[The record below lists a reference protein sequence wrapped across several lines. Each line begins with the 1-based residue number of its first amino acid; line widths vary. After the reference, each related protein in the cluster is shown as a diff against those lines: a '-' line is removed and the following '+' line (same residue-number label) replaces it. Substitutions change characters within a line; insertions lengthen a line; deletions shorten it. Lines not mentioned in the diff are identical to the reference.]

1 MTNIKILQSTVAL
14 LLAFSGCIY
23 IYHNVDLKR
32 TITLFHQTDP
42 LFLLL
47 GFMSLGFGYGLRVFR
62 WSFILNADKLTIKGS
77 QCVSPFLMSIT
88 INNILPLQAGDVC
101 RVVIFPERMGLKKAE
116 VAASVLAE
124 RALDVFALLV
134 FVTASLAA
142 IQAYEYAFQIE
153 LLFFSALSALS
164 VTGVT
169 LLFSKSLASNLL
181 IFSKRHANNGHT
193 MTTRISAFLGQMFY
207 SLGSLLQ
214 LKTALT
220 LVVLSLF
227 VWVFEAGLF
236 YFIIK
241 ATKLDLG
248 IDAAF
253 LIMSISSLSKLIPS
267 APGYFGTFHV
277 ALTICFGLL
286 GVEKLDT
293 FSLAIIFH
301 TTLWIFTT
309 IPGLILFFFEKALP
323 RNTT

>member
-1 MTNIKILQSTVAL
+1 MTNIKAIFAL
-14 LLAFSGCIY
+14 LFAVSGCAY
-23 IYHNVDLKR
+23 IYHNVDLER
-32 TITLFHQTDP
+32 TVTLFHQTDP

-47 GFMSLGFGYGLRVFR
+47 GFISLGFGYGLRVFR
-62 WSFILNADKLTIKGS
+62 WSFILNADKPTIKGS
-77 QCVSPFLMSIT
+77 SCVSPFLMSIT

-101 RVVIFPERMGLKKAE
+101 RVVIFPERMGLEKAE

-124 RALDVFALLV
+124 RALDVFTLLV
-134 FVTASLAA
+134 FAAASLAA
-142 IQAYEYAFQIE
+142 IQAYEYAYQTVE
-153 LLFFSALSALS
+153 LIFFSALFALS
-164 VTGVT
+164 VTGFT

-181 IFSKRHANNGHT
+181 IFSKRRANNGHT
-193 MTTRISAFLGQMFY
+193 LTARISAFIGQMFY

-214 LKTALT
+214 LKTALA
-220 LVVLSLF
+220 LAVLSLF

-248 IDAAF
+248 IHAAF

-277 ALTICFGLL
+277 ALTLCFGLL

-309 IPGLILFFFEKALP
+309 IPGLVLFFFEKAFP